1 MNFAPQ
7 VETAEIS
14 DSGLDS
20 VSGGLAA
27 DVFGGGHLQVAQVA
41 SVDVCADVFAAAS
54 AEGVVAGVGVHAAA
68 H

>member
-27 DVFGGGHLQVAQVA
+27 DVSGGSLLQVG
-41 SVDVCADVFAAAS
+41 SVGVCADVFAAAS
-54 AEGVVAGVGVHAAA
+54 AEGVVAGVGIHAAA

>member
-27 DVFGGGHLQVAQVA
+27 DVFGGGHLQIA